1 MSSEVPAPGARAAGS
16 PAAGARA
23 AAATGAR
30 AVPPGVADGP
40 SAALNELLE
49 RVRLV
54 DHHTHSI
61 VRRVDSAAAYTFMLI
76 ESDRPTAAA
85 AAGLDTQIGF
95 AARRWC
101 APLLD
106 LPPSCDVD
114 EFLRVRL
121 GMPSAAVAAR
131 LLPAAGLERLILDT
145 GFRGDELVPSEQLG
159 QLAGAAVSTVVRLE
173 TVAEQLAVAGTSAA
187 GFAASFRD
195 ALDAE
200 FGAGAIGVKSIVAYR
215 FGLDFD
221 PARPTDAEVADRAG
235 AWLRAVAG
243 GAAARL
249 VDPVLLRF
257 VLWAAVDA
265 GRPLQ
270 VHTGYGDPD
279 LDLGRADPL
288 LLTDFIRATEDRL
301 PILLLHTYPFQ
312 RNAGYLAQM
321 FPHVFMDVGLAV
333 NYTGAQSAQV
343 VAESLEVAPFTKI
356 LFSSDA
362 WGLPELHLLGSL
374 LFRRAMSRVL
384 GRWVVDG
391 DWSLADAERVV
402 GLVGSHNAR
411 RVYGLADPA

>member
-1 MSSEVPAPGARAAGS
+1 MAPAGTP
-16 PAAGARA
+16 
-23 AAATGAR
+23 

-40 SAALNELLE
+40 SPALNGLLE
-49 RVRLV
+49 RIRLV

-61 VRRVDSAAAYTFMLI
+61 VHRVDSPAAYAFMLI
-76 ESDRPTAAA
+76 ESDRPAAATAA
-85 AAGLDTQIGF
+85 GFDTQIGF

-101 APLLD
+101 APLLG
-106 LPPSCDVD
+106 LPPNVD
-114 EFLRVRL
+114 AAEFLRVRL
-121 GMPSAAVAAR
+121 GMSNDAAAAR
-131 LLPAAGLERLILDT
+131 LLPAAGLERLIVDT
-145 GFRGDELVPSEQLG
+145 GYRGAELMPLEQLG
-159 QLAGAAVSTVVRLE
+159 RLAGAPVSTVVRLE
-173 TVAEQLAVAGTSAA
+173 TVAERIALAGTSAA

-200 FGAGAIGVKSIVAYR
+200 LGAGAIGVKSIVAYR

-221 PARPTDAEVADRAG
+221 PTRPTDAAVADRAG
-235 AWLRAVAG
+235 AWLRSVAG
-243 GAAARL
+243 GAVARL
-249 VDPVLLRF
+249 ADPVLLRF

-279 LDLGRADPL
+279 LDLRRADPL
-288 LLTDFIRATEDRL
+288 LLTDFIRATEGRL

-321 FPHVFMDVGLAV
+321 FPHVFLDVGLAV

-343 VAESLEVAPFTKI
+343 VAESLEVAPFTKV

-362 WGLPELHLLGSL
+362 WGVPELHLLGSV

-391 DWSLADAERVV
+391 DWSLADAERVAR
-402 GLVGSHNAR
+402 LVGAQNAR